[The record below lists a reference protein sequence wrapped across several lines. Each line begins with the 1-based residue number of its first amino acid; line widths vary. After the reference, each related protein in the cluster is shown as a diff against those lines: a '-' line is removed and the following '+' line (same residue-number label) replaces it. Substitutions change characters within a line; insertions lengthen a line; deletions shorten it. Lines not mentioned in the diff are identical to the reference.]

1 MVQNI
6 LQSAVLHKIKCERD
20 RIVKDQADNCQQGI
34 TIGKLI
40 YDILFTVNQT
50 KLGYCVWI
58 MALP

>member
-34 TIGKLI
+34 TIGKLMTI
-40 YDILFTVNQT
+40 CLRLTRLSWDIVS
-50 KLGYCVWI
+50 G
-58 MALP
+58 